1 MPGEQAEHDLIRV
14 LDTQADSKQD
24 TFFIAP
30 KEIGRDGAGTQQLT
44 LESVTEPDSPP
55 AGEQYVFLD
64 QSGALK
70 AKAADGTVTTLGSG
84 ATFPDDAEY
93 VTLSTD
99 ADLSAEKLHQN
110 LSGTDL
116 HDPAAHAGTHTKGST
131 DALNVDN
138 LVDAD
143 TKADLTQAGGVVV
156 SSQLSFDPDAK
167 ADLTQPGGVL
177 VTSQLPA
184 ISITSIDVVADKT
197 ARLNLTA
204 EEGDVAV
211 QTDTGEAYILST
223 NDPTV
228 DSNWV
233 EITIDVLSQIA
244 GQQIT
249 PAQVGTSSN
258 QATIVADSVTESGN
272 NVVTSPSADRDI
284 FVIAAGA
291 SDPAAA
297 DADDIIL
304 EQK

>member
-14 LDTQADSKQD
+14 LDNQADSKQD

-44 LESVTEPDSPP
+44 LESVSEPDSPP

-84 ATFPDDAEY
+84 ATPPDDAEY

-116 HDPAAHAGTHTKGST
+116 HDPAAHAATHTKGST

-143 TKADLTQAGGVVV
+143 TKADLTQ
-156 SSQLSFDPDAK
+156 
-167 ADLTQPGGVL
+167 PGGVL

-184 ISITSIDVVADKT
+184 LSITSIDVVADQT

-284 FVIAAGA
+284 FVIASGA
-291 SDPAAA
+291 SDPSAA

-304 EQK
+304 EKS

>member
-14 LDTQADSKQD
+14 LDNQADAKQD

-44 LESVTEPDSPP
+44 LESVPEPDSPP
-55 AGEQYVFLD
+55 VGEQYVFVDSTGTLT
-64 QSGALK
+64 
-70 AKAADGTVTTLGSG
+70 AKFADGTSQAL
-84 ATFPDDAEY
+84 
-93 VTLSTD
+93 
-99 ADLSAEKLHQN
+99 
-110 LSGTDL
+110 
-116 HDPAAHAGTHTKGST
+116 DPATAIANTDIST
-131 DALNVDN
+131 LQNS
-138 LVDAD
+138 D
-143 TKADLTQAGGVVV
+143 T
-156 SSQLSFDPDAK
+156 K

-184 ISITSIDVVADKT
+184 ISITSIDVVADQT

-204 EEGDVAV
+204 QEGDVAV

-233 EITIDVLSQIA
+233 EITIDVLSQID

-272 NVVTSPSADRDI
+272 NVVTSPNADRDI
-284 FVIAAGA
+284 FVIASGA

-304 EQK
+304 EKS

>member
-14 LDTQADSKQD
+14 LDNQADSKQD

-44 LESVTEPDSPP
+44 LASVTEPDSPP
-55 AGEQYVFLD
+55 AGEQYVFVDSTGTLT
-64 QSGALK
+64 
-70 AKAADGTVTTLGSG
+70 AKFADGTTQAL
-84 ATFPDDAEY
+84 
-93 VTLSTD
+93 
-99 ADLSAEKLHQN
+99 
-110 LSGTDL
+110 
-116 HDPAAHAGTHTKGST
+116 DPATAIANTDIST
-131 DALNVDN
+131 LQNS
-138 LVDAD
+138 D
-143 TKADLTQAGGVVV
+143 T
-156 SSQLSFDPDAK
+156 K

-184 ISITSIDVVADKT
+184 ISITSIDVVADQT

-304 EQK
+304 EKQ